1 MCCKA
6 PVLAYHDV
14 NKEVTIQCDA
24 SKEAVGAVLLQEGRP
39 VAYASRKL
47 RESEINWAPI
57 EKEMP
62 AIVFSTQKFS
72 VYIPGKTTVVQTDHK
87 PLETILRK
95 PIATAP
101 LRLQAMMQK
110 VSDYGLKV
118 GYFQARSKFSLIPLA
133 KQV

>member
-6 PVLAYHDV
+6 PVLAYYDV
-14 NKEVTIQCDA
+14 DKEMTIQCDA

-62 AIVFSTQKFS
+62 AIVFSTQKFR

-95 PIATAP
+95 TNSNGAIKITSNDVENK
-101 LRLQAMMQK
+101 RL
-110 VSDYGLKV
+110 
-118 GYFQARSKFSLIPLA
+118 
-133 KQV
+133 